1 MERLISIGISA
12 LPIPMPRQD
21 EWTVLKA
28 STTSWMYTS
37 IPYEVAQLIGC
48 REDVIEKLPHHL
60 RTLAFLNRGP
70 GRLRIVPSY
79 NSQEILQKEMY
90 DVVSICQINPH
101 NAIRINEKVASHLE
115 LDVRKKGAK
124 GFESFDPIAF
134 VAPQSEYLNYVE
146 TEVKGTAYEPRE
158 VGHVYLAKPIIKGK
172 WVWPTLVDIENTV
185 RTKTVAQVPSVRQGR

>member
-1 MERLISIGISA
+1 MSPS
-12 LPIPMPRQD
+12 IPMPRQD

-28 STTSWMYTS
+28 TTTSWMYTS

-70 GRLRIVPSY
+70 GRLRIVPSH
-79 NSQEILQKEMY
+79 NSQEILQREMY

-134 VAPQSEYLNYVE
+134 VAPQSEYLAYVE
-146 TEVKGTAYEPRE
+146 AEVKGAAFEPRE
-158 VGHVYLAKPIIKGK
+158 VGHVYLAKPVIKGK
-172 WVWPTLVDIENTV
+172 WVWPSLNELEATTKQKLVV
-185 RTKTVAQVPSVRQGR
+185 SPLSRPLPR

>member
-1 MERLISIGISA
+1 MESLISIENSA

-28 STTSWMYTS
+28 TTTSWMYTS

-48 REDVIEKLPHHL
+48 REDVIDKLPHHL

-79 NSQEILQKEMY
+79 NSQDLLQHEMY
-90 DVVSICQINPH
+90 DVISICQINPH

-115 LDVRKKGAK
+115 LDVRRKGAK

-134 VAPQSEYLNYVE
+134 VAPQSEYLGYVDSQ
-146 TEVKGTAYEPRE
+146 TKGATYEPRE
-158 VGHVYLAKPIIKGK
+158 VGHVYLAKPVIKGK
-172 WVWPTLVDIENTV
+172 WVWPSVEELEASKHRSLV
-185 RTKTVAQVPSVRQGR
+185 APVPRILK